1 MEEKAGMKRDE
12 GVISG
17 KELTIIVLEGQV
29 TFKKWDKKY
38 LPKFLRCEEDSII

>member
-1 MEEKAGMKRDE
+1 MEEKAGIKRDE
-12 GVISG
+12 RIISG
-17 KELTIIVLEGQV
+17 KELTIIVLKDQV

>member
-38 LPKFLRCEEDSII
+38 LPKFLGCEEDSII